1 MSDPTTEAH
10 SRRRLIVLGIGVFV
24 SGAVLLGMEIAASR
38 VVAPFFGNSLF
49 VWGALIG
56 VVLTGLMIGYWVGGV
71 AVDRAPA
78 RWLLVSA
85 MGLGSLGVLLIPL
98 LDGPILEFV
107 VRWDPG
113 PRLNP
118 LVAATLLFGPASI
131 LLAAATPI
139 AVRLVARS
147 LETLGRT
154 SGGLFSISTAGSIVG
169 TYATAFFL
177 IPEFGT
183 DQVLAIA
190 ATVLA
195 VACAAV
201 ALSERVWPAVVG
213 AATLVIVG
221 ALAVVNLAPDNTR
234 RLSAAEATNWSP
246 VTRSSRSVP
255 NESLEKA
262 SRALDAVFAKD
273 TEYHRVLITE
283 DGSNRYLRFDNSF
296 QSGMLIDDP
305 FESVFPYETV
315 MLTGLAYRPQTKRV
329 LHIGLG
335 GGSIPKRMWRDFPE
349 LQLDVVELDKEVV
362 TVARRF
368 FALPD
373 DPRLDVHVDDGRQYL
388 IKTDETFDMI
398 VIDAFFSDSIPAHL
412 ATREFVELAK
422 SRLTRGGAVVMNIIG
437 ATDGEQ
443 SKLFRAIYRTYAE
456 QFPTLFVHPV
466 DDEPGPADD
475 DQVRNIVLVATDG
488 PRPETNFL
496 EQRWNEL
503 RRDHPTAPDLSQP
516 LETRREAPVPTEDV
530 PTLTDDYAPTDAL
543 LLVL

>member
-1 MSDPTTEAH
+1 M
-10 SRRRLIVLGIGVFV
+10 FV

-71 AVDRAPA
+71 AVDRVPA
-78 RWLLVSA
+78 RWLLVST
-85 MGLGSLGVLLIPL
+85 MTLGALGVLLIPL
-98 LDGPILEFV
+98 LDGPILELV

-118 LVAATLLFGPASI
+118 LVAATLLFGPASV

-190 ATVLA
+190 ATALA
-195 VACAAV
+195 VTCIAV
-201 ALSERVWPAVVG
+201 ALSERVWPMAV
-213 AATLVIVG
+213 AAA
-221 ALAVVNLAPDNTR
+221 ALAIAGGVSIAALAPDGTR
-234 RLSAAEATNWSP
+234 RLSSAEATNWSP
-246 VTRSSRSVP
+246 VTRQRTTPS
-255 NESLEKA
+255 ESLDKA
-262 SRALDAVFAKD
+262 SKALDAVYAKD
-273 TEYHRVLITE
+273 TEYHRLLITE
-283 DGSNRYLRFDNSF
+283 DDSNRYLRFDNSF
-296 QSGMLIDDP
+296 QSGMALADP
-305 FESVFPYETV
+305 FESVFPYERV
-315 MLTGLAYRPQTKRV
+315 MHIGLAYRPETRRV

-335 GGSIPKRMWRDFPE
+335 GGSIAKRMWRDFPE
-349 LQLDVVELDKEVV
+349 LQMDIVEIDKEVV
-362 TVARRF
+362 NVARRF

-373 DPRLDVHVDDGRQYL
+373 DPRIDVHVDDGRQYL
-388 IKTDETFDMI
+388 LRNDDRFDLI
-398 VIDAFFSDSIPAHL
+398 VLDAFFSDSIPAHL
-412 ATREFVELAK
+412 ATREFVELAR
-422 SRLTRGGAVVMNIIG
+422 SRLTTGGAIVTNIIG

-443 SKLFRAIYRTYAE
+443 SQLFRAIYRTYAE
-456 QFPTLFVHPV
+456 QFPTLLVHPV
-466 DDEPGPADD
+466 SDAPGRGDDTN
-475 DQVRNIVLVATDG
+475 VRNIVLVATDG
-488 PRPETNFL
+488 PRPERAFL
-496 EQRWNEL
+496 QQRWQSI
-503 RRDHPTAPDLSQP
+503 RRAHPGAPDLR
-516 LETRREAPVPTEDV
+516 EAIDTRREAPVPTGDV

>member
-1 MSDPTTEAH
+1 MTQTPSDAH
-10 SRRRLIVLGIGVFV
+10 SRRRLVVIGTGVFV

-78 RWLLVSA
+78 RWLLVST
-85 MGLGSLGVLLIPL
+85 MTLGALAVLLIPL
-98 LDGPILEFV
+98 LDGPVLEFV

-118 LVAATLLFGPASI
+118 LVAATLLFGPASV

-183 DQVLAIA
+183 DQLLAIA
-190 ATVLA
+190 ATALA
-195 VACAAV
+195 VACVAV
-201 ALSERVWPAVVG
+201 ALSERVWPVAMV
-213 AATLVIVG
+213 AA
-221 ALAVVNLAPDNTR
+221 ALAIAGGVSIAALAPDGTR
-234 RLSAAEATNWSP
+234 RLSRAEATNWSP
-246 VTRSSRSVP
+246 VTRQRGTPS
-255 NESLEKA
+255 ESLDKA
-262 SRALDAVFAKD
+262 SKALDAVYAKD
-273 TEYHRVLITE
+273 TEYHRLLITE
-283 DGSNRYLRFDNSF
+283 DDTNRYLRFDNSF
-296 QSGMLIDDP
+296 QSGMSRADP
-305 FESVFPYETV
+305 FASVFPYETV
-315 MLTGLAYRPQTKRV
+315 MQVGLAYRPEAKRV

-335 GGSIPKRMWRDFPE
+335 GGSIVKRMWRDFPE
-349 LQLDVVELDKEVV
+349 LEMDIVEIDKEVV
-362 TVARRF
+362 DVAQRF
-368 FALPD
+368 FALPT
-373 DPRLDVHVDDGRQYL
+373 DPRIAVHVDDGRQYL
-388 IKTDETFDMI
+388 IKNDARFDVI

-412 ATREFVELAK
+412 ATREFVELAR
-422 SRLTRGGAVVMNIIG
+422 SRLTAGGVIVTNIIG

-443 SKLFRAIYRTYAE
+443 SQLFRAMYRTYAE
-456 QFPTLFVHPV
+456 QFPTLMVHPV
-466 DDEPGPADD
+466 NDGPGAGDDTN
-475 DQVRNIVLVATDG
+475 VRNIVLVATDG
-488 PRPETNFL
+488 PRVEVASL
-496 EQRWNEL
+496 QERWEAI
-503 RRDHPTAPDLSQP
+503 RRDHPGAPDLRKAI
-516 LETRREAPVPTEDV
+516 ETRRDASVPTDDV

>member
-1 MSDPTTEAH
+1 MTPTPPDAH
-10 SRRRLIVLGIGVFV
+10 SRRRLVVLAIGVFV

-85 MGLGSLGVLLIPL
+85 MGLGALGVLLIPL
-98 LDGPILEFV
+98 LDGPVLEFV

-118 LVAATLLFGPASI
+118 LVAATLLFGPPSVVLAS
-131 LLAAATPI
+131 ATPI

-147 LETLGRT
+147 METLGRT
-154 SGGLFSISTAGSIVG
+154 SGGLFSISTAGSIFG

-183 DQVLAIA
+183 DQLLAIS

-195 VACAAV
+195 LACGAV
-201 ALSERVWPAVVG
+201 ALSERVWPALVG
-213 AATLVIVG
+213 AAVLAVSGAVAVV
-221 ALAVVNLAPDNTR
+221 ALAPEGTR

-246 VTRSSRSVP
+246 VTRERGIP
-255 NESLEKA
+255 NESLDKA
-262 SRALDAVFAKD
+262 SKALDAVFAKD
-273 TEYHRVLITE
+273 TEYHRLMVTE
-283 DGSNRYLRFDNSF
+283 DDANRYLRFDNSF
-296 QSGMLIDDP
+296 QSGMLIADP

-388 IKTDETFDMI
+388 LTTDETFDMI

-422 SRLTRGGAVVMNIIG
+422 SRLARGGAVVMNIIG
-437 ATDGEQ
+437 AMDGEQ

-466 DDEPGPADD
+466 DDEPGPDDD

-488 PRPETNFL
+488 PRPDGTFL
-496 EQRWNEL
+496 NNRWDAI
-503 RRDHPTAPDLSQP
+503 RRDHPTAPDLRQAI
-516 LETRREAPVPTEDV
+516 ETRREAPVPVDDV